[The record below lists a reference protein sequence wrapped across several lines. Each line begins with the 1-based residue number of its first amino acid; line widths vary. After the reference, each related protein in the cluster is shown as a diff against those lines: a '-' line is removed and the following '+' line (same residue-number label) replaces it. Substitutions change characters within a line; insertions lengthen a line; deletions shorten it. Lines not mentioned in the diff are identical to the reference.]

1 MPSKDA
7 LPPNFTKKT
16 FANSNKT
23 LKFTKVV
30 SLKSFPVY
38 GISNV
43 DFNVIWCQL
52 MLTSVSGS
60 LLAVSYPS
68 ARSPSCV
75 CWREYLRRR
84 GEQRAITNLEH
95 GCTTSLCAES
105 LSVTKAATG
114 LHNHTLVLEPDP
126 QEIEKEGL
134 VNWMGWKCTLH
145 PVCRRTSDWLL
156 INILMCIYWKC

>member
-1 MPSKDA
+1 M
-7 LPPNFTKKT
+7 
-16 FANSNKT
+16 
-23 LKFTKVV
+23 
-30 SLKSFPVY
+30 
-38 GISNV
+38 
-43 DFNVIWCQL
+43 
-52 MLTSVSGS
+52 
-60 LLAVSYPS
+60 
-68 ARSPSCV
+68 
-75 CWREYLRRR
+75 
-84 GEQRAITNLEH
+84 AITNLEH